1 MITYQVDE
9 NTDSKHFVETCQRQ
23 GLVDVWRC
31 PRRLKGE
38 PDPIV
43 LGYVLQSGRTLLT
56 NDRRIHLD
64 NLVHVPERHC
74 GILIITKTRSPT
86 TIRIADV
93 MRILSDFK
101 SRFPAWHTTSLRN
114 SIVEISENRVEV
126 WRIDRGELASRVVD
140 LNQGGWEHNLSTIL
154 NQNAERDAIESED

>member
-9 NTDSKHFVETCQRQ
+9 NTDSKRFVETCQSQ
-23 GLVDVWRC
+23 GLVDVWRF

-43 LGYVLQSGRTLLT
+43 LGSVLQSGRTLLT

-64 NLVHVPERHC
+64 NLDHIPERHC
-74 GILIITKTRSPT
+74 GILIITKDRPPT

-93 MRILSDFK
+93 VRILSEFK
-101 SRFPAWHTTSLRN
+101 ARFPAWHTTSLRN

-126 WRIDRGELASRVVD
+126 WRIDRSELASRVVD
-140 LNQGGWEHNLSTIL
+140 LNEDGWEQSLSTIL
-154 NQNAERDAIESED
+154 NQNAQRGGIDSED